1 MNQSLVAVFEDRTQA
16 ERARQ
21 ELISSGVSSD
31 CLTLHATD
39 SASDS
44 AVTTAPGTQIDT
56 ETGIGHFFRTLFGLE
71 DDRPAVYEEAAR
83 RGHCTLVVDCQ
94 SEDDMD
100 RIHAILDRY
109 DVIDI
114 DERAGQWKA
123 GMAEGRA
130 TMDAGRTT
138 LDSGRMEFDA
148 SQRGP
153 ADANTEARIPV
164 IEENLQVG
172 KREVERGR
180 VRVYTRVM
188 ERPVEESVQLREERA
203 QVSRQPA
210 DRPATEADLNAFKEG
225 SMEIRE
231 KAEIP
236 VVQKQARVVEE
247 VQVGKQVQERT
258 ETVRDK
264 VRKTDVQVEEEAAP
278 TASEGERLR
287 RKDSD
292 RPV

>member
-16 ERARQ
+16 EQARQ
-21 ELISSGVSSD
+21 ELLSTGVSPQSISIHGSD
-31 CLTLHATD
+31 T
-39 SASDS
+39 SSDTS
-44 AVTTAPGTQIDT
+44 MTTSPGTQIDT
-56 ETGIGHFFRTLFGLE
+56 ETGIGHFFRSLFGME
-71 DDRPAVYEEAAR
+71 DDRPAVYEEAVR

-94 SEDDMD
+94 SEDEMD
-100 RIHAILDRY
+100 RIHSILDRY
-109 DVIDI
+109 DVVDI
-114 DERAGQWKA
+114 DERATEWRSGMQA
-123 GMAEGRA
+123 GTSGLQQGRTA
-130 TMDAGRTT
+130 MDAGSMQSDTSRRAVSDTNAQ
-138 LDSGRMEFDA
+138 A
-148 SQRGP
+148 S
-153 ADANTEARIPV
+153 IPV

-172 KREVERGR
+172 KREIERGR

-203 QVSRQPA
+203 QVSRQPV

-231 KAEIP
+231 TAEIP

-278 TASEGERLR
+278 SASEAERLR
-287 RKDSD
+287 RKDTD